1 VERAAIESRIVA
13 RRHGIRFAVACPS
26 DDADLRALLRANPMG
41 GWVQVALEREPRYF
55 AELVRGEEHQ
65 AIIARDHSTG
75 ECVGM
80 CARSVRSAYVNGMA
94 RSLGY
99 IGELR
104 IAPHYRHR
112 FRIIR
117 EGFATLRAELH
128 EPQRTPFYLTS
139 IIADNH
145 AARRLLECEIPG
157 KPTYRPFA
165 VYNTLAI
172 RVPRRRATGDVERA
186 AATDIPDIAACLA
199 RNHSRY
205 QLAPVWS
212 EAELRQAKGP
222 DVQDFILRRSGA
234 GITGC
239 LALWDQ
245 SHVRQAVVRGYHPQ
259 IARLRPLLNLLGAV
273 GGFPHLPPA
282 GRALRQVFLSLA
294 AVDDDD
300 PAGLV
305 DLVRAGLAEANRRGF
320 DLALIGLAETNPML
334 PALRQAFRA
343 REYRSQLYLVHW
355 EDGRPHAGAL
365 EPRIP
370 HVEACFL

>member
-1 VERAAIESRIVA
+1 MGRSAIESRIA
-13 RRHGIRFAVACPS
+13 GRPHGIRFAVAGPS
-26 DDADLRALLRANPMG
+26 DDGDLRALLRANPMG
-41 GWVQVALEREPRYF
+41 GWVQVAMEREPRYF

-75 ECVGM
+75 ESVAM
-80 CARSVRSAYVNGMA
+80 CARSVRSAYVNGTP
-94 RSLGY
+94 RPLGY

-104 IAPHYRHR
+104 VAPKYRHR

-128 EPQRTPFYLTS
+128 EPQRTPFYLTA
-139 IIADNH
+139 IITDNH
-145 AARRLLECEIPG
+145 AARRLLESDIQG

-165 VYNTLAI
+165 AYNTLAI
-172 RVPRRRATGDVERA
+172 RVSRRRATGDVEQA
-186 AATDIPDIAACLA
+186 AAADIPDIAACLA

-212 EAELRQAKGP
+212 EAGLRQAKGP
-222 DVQDFILRRSGA
+222 NVQDFILRRSGA
-234 GITGC
+234 RITGC
-239 LALWDQ
+239 LALWNQ

-259 IARLRPLLNLLGAV
+259 IARLRPLLNVLGAA

-282 GRALRQVFLSLA
+282 GQALRQVFLSLA

-300 PAGLV
+300 PAALV
-305 DLVRAGLAEANRRGF
+305 DLVRGGLAEAQRRGF

-334 PALRQAFRA
+334 PALRQTLRA

-355 EDGRPHAGAL
+355 EDGRRHADAL
-365 EPRIP
+365 DLRTP